1 METNQNGMRTK
12 KLFITA
18 IVAMA
23 LINAVTLYFM
33 FSEKKDKEE
42 VTSQKNTIEQ
52 DYKNISDTLD
62 LKREQI
68 GQLSGKNAEMDKQ
81 ITEKQALIDQEKADL
96 ADLYAKNQL
105 STTEIDKARRLITT
119 YEVSIADLQR
129 KVRDFEEQNHV
140 LTQKTEQLST
150 DLNCEKE
157 TTSQLTE
164 KNETLTKKVD
174 DGSFLQI
181 AKVDVEAVR
190 KKHDGKEIPV
200 TKVKAAENLKISFET
215 GVNKVLDPGKV
226 SLYVRII
233 NPKGETIAVS
243 EQGSGVIPTTEENT
257 KPVHYTKKTDIYYN
271 QSNKKVVMYWGRYI
285 SDPGTYRV
293 EVYQSGKV
301 VGHGAVHL
309 I

>member
-18 IVAMA
+18 IIAMA

-33 FSEKKDKEE
+33 FSEKKDREE

-68 GQLSGKNAEMDKQ
+68 GLLSGKNAEMDKQ
-81 ITEKQALIDQEKADL
+81 ITEKQAMIDQEKAEL
-96 ADLYAKNQL
+96 SDLYAKNQL
-105 STTEIDKARRLITT
+105 SGAEIEKARRLITT
-119 YEVSIADLQR
+119 YEVSISELQH
-129 KVRDFEEQNHV
+129 KLKDFEEQNHA
-140 LTQKTEQLST
+140 LTQKTEQLAT

-157 TTSQLTE
+157 TTTQLTE

-174 DGSFLQI
+174 EGSFLQI

-200 TKVKAAENLKISFET
+200 TKAKATENLKISFET
-215 GVNKVLDPGKV
+215 GANKVLDPGKV

-243 EQGSGVIPTTEENT
+243 EQGSGVIPATELNT
-257 KPVHYTKKTDIYYN
+257 KPVQYTKKADIYYT

-285 SDPGTYRV
+285 TDPGTYRV

-309 I
+309 S